1 MASDLSSS
9 AQRQIRRGNYQVFP
23 DLRLLLRNG
32 EKIDLSGKPFEI
44 ALVLIEANNAAVA
57 KDDLLRTIWP
67 NQIVE
72 ENNLQ
77 AHISIIRRALGSD
90 RGLLKTEFGNGYRL
104 ELPSEIAPGSPSPH
118 SSPQFQVPLTATP
131 LFGRLEELTVLDR
144 MIAAGNL
151 VTVTGIGGIGK
162 TRLATELAH
171 RSRKDFGGNIF
182 FVELSSLTSAALVLP
197 TVAARVNADLTV
209 TASLERSAGPAE
221 QTARTLLILDGC
233 EHLLDSVVAAVELLL
248 RRAPALTIV
257 TTSQEPLDID
267 GEQVLRLQPLD
278 IPTDDV
284 ISLERASQF
293 ASAQLLMSRIKSID
307 HDFPVDDSSAQQL
320 CRICKQLDGI
330 PLALELAGSRVPLI
344 GLDEVVKGLSDRF
357 RLLTAGRRTAMP
369 RHQTL
374 RATLEWSYELLSAP
388 EQRLLNRLGI
398 FAGPFTLAAAA
409 TVANTINNPGPSAV
423 DMISSLVA
431 KSLVCRDTNSKHRF
445 YLFESM
451 RAFSLEKLV
460 AVGELSNVASCHSQF
475 FSDRL
480 SAASADWRDMPLD
493 KWLAE
498 YKDDLSDVRAALDA
512 SIAEVD
518 DAAIS
523 AELICES
530 LPFWMQLS
538 LLDECRVRVS
548 DILKKLSS
556 AGSINASLEMRLQRA
571 LGAASAWAQGPTA
584 QVAASWQRTLILSEQ
599 NNDAEHQMQ
608 GHYGLWLYNLRS
620 GGYEAALQHGDKL
633 ESLGRA
639 SVDVVA
645 KWTGKRAKGV
655 ALHFLGDNIGAKHLI
670 ESVLTG
676 HDYSRSRSFPLRF
689 GVDQRIAGFSF
700 LARTLWLLGDAHGAE
715 DAAEAAIAEA
725 KELDHISSL
734 CCALLEGGC
743 ALWAIS
749 AQWKKLADAGETAV
763 KIADRYNLGFWRSYA
778 EGFIALA
785 RSNISPSSSS
795 LRSLQ
800 AAAASLSRIG
810 VHPGYSLFTTGIAQ
824 VQANLGDFQS
834 AKTTIDG
841 LIKSIGSER
850 HWGMPEIIRLNAS
863 LAKH

>member
-1 MASDLSSS
+1 MASDLTSSV
-9 AQRQIRRGNYQVFP
+9 QRQIRRGNYQVFP

-32 EKIDLSGKPFEI
+32 EKVDLSGKPFEI
-44 ALVLIEANNAAVA
+44 ALMLIEANNAAVA
-57 KDDLLRTIWP
+57 KDDLLRSIWP

-77 AHISIIRRALGSD
+77 AHISIIRRALGPD

-104 ELPSEIAPGSPSPH
+104 ELPGENAGDSPTPH
-118 SSPQFQVPLTATP
+118 ASSQFQVPLTTTP
-131 LFGRLEELTVLDR
+131 LFGRLEELAVMDR

-151 VTVTGIGGIGK
+151 VTITGIGGIGK

-171 RSRKDFGGNIF
+171 RSRRNFGDSIF

-197 TVAARVNADLTV
+197 TIAARVNADLTA
-209 TASLERSAGPAE
+209 TGSSERSTGPVE
-221 QTARTLLILDGC
+221 QSARTLLILDGC
-233 EHLLDSVVAAVELLL
+233 EHLLNSVVEAVQLLL
-248 RRAPALTIV
+248 RCAPALTIV
-257 TTSQEPLDID
+257 TTSQEPLHID

-284 ISLERASQF
+284 TSLERASEF
-293 ASAQLLMSRIKSID
+293 ASAQLLISRIRSID
-307 HDFPVDDSSAQQL
+307 HDFPVDDTSTQEI
-320 CRICKQLDGI
+320 CRICRQLDGI

-344 GLDEVVKGLSDRF
+344 GLHEVVKGLSDRF

-374 RATLEWSYELLSAP
+374 RATLEWSYELLSTS

-398 FAGPFTLAAAA
+398 FAGPFTLASAA
-409 TVANTINNPGPSAV
+409 TVSNTINDPGPSAV

-431 KSLVCRDTNSKHRF
+431 KSLVCRDTNSRQRF

-451 RAFSLEKLV
+451 RAFTLEKLV
-460 AVGELSNVASCHSQF
+460 ATGELPHIAHRHSQF

-480 SAASADWRDMPLD
+480 SSASADWQDMPLD

-512 SIAEVD
+512 SITEVE

-523 AELICES
+523 AEQICDS

-548 DILKKLSS
+548 NILEKLSS
-556 AGSINASLEMRLQRA
+556 TGKIDASLEMRLQRA
-571 LGAASAWAQGPTA
+571 LGAALAWAQGPTP
-584 QVAASWQRTLILSEQ
+584 QVAASWKRTLILSQ
-599 NNDAEHQMQ
+599 RNNDAEHQMQ

-620 GGYEAALQHGDKL
+620 GSYQTAAQHADKL
-633 ESLGRA
+633 ASMGRA
-639 SVDVVA
+639 SSDMVA
-645 KWTGKRAKGV
+645 KWTGERAKGV
-655 ALHFLGDNIGAKHLI
+655 TLHFLGDNIGAKQLI

-689 GVDQRIAGFSF
+689 GVDQRIAGFAF

-725 KELDHISSL
+725 AELDHVSSL

-749 AQWKKLADAGETAV
+749 GQWKKLAEASETAV

-778 EGFIALA
+778 EGFIALS
-785 RSNISPSSSS
+785 RSNTSPDNSS

-800 AAAASLSRIG
+800 AAAGSLSRIG
-810 VHPGYSLFTTGIAQ
+810 VHPGYSLFTIGIARL
-824 VQANLGDFQS
+824 QANLGDHQG
-834 AKTTIDG
+834 AEKTTDG
-841 LIKSIGSER
+841 LIKSIGSEQ
-850 HWGMPEIIRLNAS
+850 HWAMPEILRLKVS
-863 LAKH
+863 FAKH

>member
-1 MASDLSSS
+1 M
-9 AQRQIRRGNYQVFP
+9 
-23 DLRLLLRNG
+23 
-32 EKIDLSGKPFEI
+32 
-44 ALVLIEANNAAVA
+44 
-57 KDDLLRTIWP
+57 
-67 NQIVE
+67 
-72 ENNLQ
+72 
-77 AHISIIRRALGSD
+77 
-90 RGLLKTEFGNGYRL
+90 
-104 ELPSEIAPGSPSPH
+104 
-118 SSPQFQVPLTATP
+118 
-131 LFGRLEELTVLDR
+131 
-144 MIAAGNL
+144 
-151 VTVTGIGGIGK
+151 
-162 TRLATELAH
+162 
-171 RSRKDFGGNIF
+171 
-182 FVELSSLTSAALVLP
+182 
-197 TVAARVNADLTV
+197 
-209 TASLERSAGPAE
+209 
-221 QTARTLLILDGC
+221 
-233 EHLLDSVVAAVELLL
+233 LL

-257 TTSQEPLDID
+257 TTSQEPLHID

-293 ASAQLLMSRIKSID
+293 ASAQLLISRIRSID
-307 HDFPVDDSSAQQL
+307 HDFPVDDSSARQL
-320 CRICKQLDGI
+320 CRICRQLDGI
-330 PLALELAGSRVPLI
+330 PLALELAGSRVPLV

-374 RATLEWSYELLSAP
+374 RATLDWSYELLSIS

-398 FAGPFTLAAAA
+398 FAGPFTLASAAI
-409 TVANTINNPGPSAV
+409 VSNTTSDLGPSAL

-431 KSLVCRDTNSKHRF
+431 KSLVCRDANSRQRF

-460 AVGELSNVASCHSQF
+460 AVGELSNVALRHSQF

-480 SAASADWRDMPLD
+480 SDASADWRDMPLD

-498 YKDDLSDVRAALDA
+498 YKDDLSDVRAALDT
-512 SIAEVD
+512 SIAGVD

-548 DILKKLSS
+548 DILKKLNST
-556 AGSINASLEMRLQRA
+556 GSIDASLEMRLQRA

-584 QVAASWQRTLILSEQ
+584 EVAASWERTLVLSQ
-599 NNDAEHQMQ
+599 QSSDAEHQMQ
-608 GHYGLWLYNLRS
+608 GRYGLWLYSLRS
-620 GGYEAALQHGDKL
+620 GSYETAIRHGEIL
-633 ESLGRA
+633 ASLGRA
-639 SVDVVA
+639 SDDVVA
-645 KWTGKRAKGV
+645 KWTGERAKGV
-655 ALHFLGDNIGAKHLI
+655 TLHFLGDNIGAKHLL
-670 ESVLTG
+670 ESVLAG

-689 GVDQRIAGFSF
+689 GVDQRIAGFAF
-700 LARTLWLLGDAHGAE
+700 LARTLWLLGDVLGAE

-725 KELDHISSL
+725 KELDHVSSL

-749 AQWKKLADAGETAV
+749 GQWEKLADASETSV
-763 KIADRYNLGFWRSYA
+763 EIADRYNLGFWRSYA

-800 AAAASLSRIG
+800 AATASLSRIG
-810 VHPGYSLFTTGIAQ
+810 VHPGYSLFTIGIARL
-824 VQANLGDFQS
+824 QANLGDFQS
-834 AKTTIDG
+834 AKNTTDG
-841 LIKSIGSER
+841 LIKSIGSEQ
-850 HWGMPEIIRLNAS
+850 HWGMPEILRLKTN